1 MKQEIEIKIDIN
13 GYCIET
19 GSKRTYDRLL
29 SRYFNKS
36 IPGRD
41 RSILE
46 KQIEGITYFL
56 KHADFRSLRSQHP
69 ELNGIRVMQII
80 LKIPEDKH
88 EMTIEHS
95 GVKIAPFGKTYPF
108 QSRQGPCRK

>member
-56 KHADFRSLRSQHP
+56 KHTDFKSLRSQYP
-69 ELNGIRVMQII
+69 ELIGTRVMRII
-80 LKIPEDKH
+80 LKIPENKH
-88 EMTIEHS
+88 EMTIEYS
-95 GVKIAPFGKTYPF
+95 GVKIAPFAKTYPS
-108 QSRQGPCRK
+108 QSRQRPCRK